1 MNLKFIFKVLSFS
14 LATSF
19 VFAAEKN
26 NCNEIENYLKKKSLD
41 YKENIEKCVTNSQGK
56 VEEL

>member
-26 NCNEIENYLKKKSLD
+26 NCNEIENYLKKK
-41 YKENIEKCVTNSQGK
+41 
-56 VEEL
+56 